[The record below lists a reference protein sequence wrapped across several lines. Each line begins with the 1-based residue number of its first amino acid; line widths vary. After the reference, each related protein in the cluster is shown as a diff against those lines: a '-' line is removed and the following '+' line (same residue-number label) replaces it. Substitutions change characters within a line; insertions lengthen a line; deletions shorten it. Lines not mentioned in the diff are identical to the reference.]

1 MDNDRDLL
9 PWILGGVLF
18 AAMAIA
24 IAVGSTDRIASAN
37 SHPVGQDTLR
47 ASATTMVTPASAPA
61 PMPHASAPP
70 GAPAPQVQAVNL
82 PPAVPAGAIW
92 ECRINGQR
100 AFSSSPCGG
109 KSSVRQIGP
118 VNRMDS
124 VPIFQQTRSY
134 EPESSYQPPEPYP
147 YPYPS
152 EPQDANPGEFADN
165 SYPVFLG
172 FPLREHRRPDH
183 THRPHGQRPR
193 FDTGAAGP
201 PSSVP
206 HAPKTR

>member
-18 AAMAIA
+18 ATIAIA

-37 SHPVGQDTLR
+37 SHPVGQGTVR
-47 ASATTMVTPASAPA
+47 ASATTMVTPASPPA
-61 PMPHASAPP
+61 PTPDVSAPP
-70 GAPAPQVQAVNL
+70 APPAPQVQAVNL
-82 PPAVPAGAIW
+82 PAAVPAGAIW

-100 AFSSSPCGG
+100 AFSSSPCGD
-109 KSSVRQIGP
+109 KSAVRQIGP

-124 VPIFQQTRSY
+124 VPIFQQTRSF
-134 EPESSYQPPEPYP
+134 EPESGDRPPDPYP

-152 EPQDANPGEFADN
+152 EPQDANPGEYADN

-172 FPLREHRRPDH
+172 FPPREHRRPDH

-193 FDTGAAGP
+193 FNSNAAGP
-201 PSSVP
+201 PSSGP
-206 HAPKTR
+206 YAPKTR